1 MREAKGHSLFI
12 FRRREE
18 LKERRSSLLE
28 EATIF
33 QFDCW
38 RDFSEQ
44 GGEDCIY
51 YFVCTEPE
59 KSTTCV
65 FFLLY
70 GCFIYCTV
78 REVYGLFIS
87 AVRCI
92 KLAQISRGVRPV
104 LYCCTVHLIFAQIS
118 RKVRLGFFLYGLLIN
133 CTDFEERVRPV
144 CCCTDCF
151 YWHKFLENV
160 RPVGAVLLHL
170 IWHRKEEW
178 VYGWF
183 AEHISRLWDKV
194 CRWR

>member
-59 KSTTCV
+59 KSTACV

-118 RKVRLGFFLYGLLIN
+118 RKVRLGFFLYGLLIY
-133 CTDFEERVRPV
+133 CTDFEEGG
-144 CCCTDCF
+144 TASLLLYGLF
-151 YWHKFLENV
+151 YWHKFPESV
-160 RPVGAVLLHL
+160 RPGVAILLH
-170 IWHRKEEW
+170 
-178 VYGWF
+178 
-183 AEHISRLWDKV
+183 
-194 CRWR
+194 